1 MNPEEFQNQAELR
14 QQVQQLEMLVK
25 QRMTKEALE
34 RFGNVKAAHPE
45 KALQLL
51 AVLGQ
56 AIQSNQIQEI
66 DDDQLK
72 GILLKLTPE
81 KKDFKIKRR

>member
-1 MNPEEFQNQAELR
+1 MNQEEQMQLQ

-25 QRMTKEALE
+25 QRLTKQALE

-45 KALQLL
+45 KAIQLL

-56 AIQSNQIQEI
+56 AIQSGKIEEI

-72 GILLKLTPE
+72 EILMKLTPE
-81 KKDFKIKRR
+81 KKEFNIRRR